1 MDRFLFMGEVV
12 KTILNSLN
20 KRKDNMDD
28 RKRGWATKWSEEEDE
43 VIRQY
48 YPQNGWKKKFI
59 KYCQTETRKV
69 FSREHLN

>member
-48 YPQNGWKKKFI
+48 YPQNGWKKSSSNIAKQKQERYSVESI
-59 KYCQTETRKV
+59 
-69 FSREHLN
+69 